1 MGFVKFASCVL
12 LPNGAAAHH
21 GIAVVQNHRLPFC
34 NGPLGHVENNLQSV
48 FIRLGHSGP
57 LLRVPGSNFRLKP
70 HGALQLRQGNQV
82 DVPGRESGTV

>member
-21 GIAVVQNHRLPFC
+21 DIAVVQNHRLPFC
-34 NGPLGHVENNLQSV
+34 NGPLGHIENNLQGV
-48 FIRLGHSGP
+48 FVRLDNGSS
-57 LLRVPGSNFRLKP
+57 LLRMPGTNFRLKP
-70 HGALQLRQGNQV
+70 HGALKLRQGNKI